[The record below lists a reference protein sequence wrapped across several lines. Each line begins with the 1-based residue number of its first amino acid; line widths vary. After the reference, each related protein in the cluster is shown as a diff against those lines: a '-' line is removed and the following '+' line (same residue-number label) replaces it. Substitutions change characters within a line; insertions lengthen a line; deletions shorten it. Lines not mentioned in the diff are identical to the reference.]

1 MLLRVG
7 QPDRIQW
14 KTFLRIAVPLAA
26 VVGVSPAVHPL
37 LALLLL
43 PGSVIFA
50 LHVYRRKQTG
60 PLRPFQGAKLGAFI
74 GLASFGFYT
83 VLFAIQVAG
92 DPGGFRRDMASVI
105 QQAIARN
112 PTPEARQMAEA
123 ILSGT
128 GGLVLFS
135 ALEMGFL
142 LAFLLAIGSASGALA
157 ARFSREKAP

>member
-7 QPDRIQW
+7 RSDRIQW

-26 VVGVSPAVHPL
+26 VVGVSPAIHPA
-37 LALLLL
+37 LAWLLL

-50 LHVYRRKQTG
+50 MHFYRRQTG
-60 PLRPFQGAKLGAFI
+60 PLRPSQGAKLGAFI
-74 GLASFGFYT
+74 GLASFGFYV
-83 VLFAIQVAG
+83 VLFAIKVAG
-92 DPGGFRRDMASVI
+92 DPGGFRQDMASVI

-128 GGLVLFS
+128 GGIVLLS
-135 ALEMGFL
+135 ALGMAFV
-142 LAFLLAIGSASGALA
+142 LAFLLVIGSVSGALA

>member
-1 MLLRVG
+1 
-7 QPDRIQW
+7 
-14 KTFLRIAVPLAA
+14 
-26 VVGVSPAVHPL
+26 
-37 LALLLL
+37 
-43 PGSVIFA
+43 
-50 LHVYRRKQTG
+50 
-60 PLRPFQGAKLGAFI
+60 
-74 GLASFGFYT
+74 LASFGFYM